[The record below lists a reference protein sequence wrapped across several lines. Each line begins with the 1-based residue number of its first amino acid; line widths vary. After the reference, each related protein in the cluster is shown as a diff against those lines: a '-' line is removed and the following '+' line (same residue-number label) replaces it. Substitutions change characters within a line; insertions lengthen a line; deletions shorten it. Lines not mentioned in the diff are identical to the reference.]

1 MNSISSTGREEAERR
16 AAFRRDVL
24 SGLQETPKTLPC
36 KWLYDAAGSAYYDE
50 ITQAPE
56 YYPTRTE
63 VAILE
68 SKADEIA
75 SAAGANAALV
85 EFGPGAT
92 TKTGIVLEAMDRP
105 HAYVPIDVSDTF
117 LDQISAIVHA
127 DFPDLRVI
135 PVLADFMKPVAL
147 PGDEL
152 ADARLVGFFPGST
165 IGNLS
170 DPEIRAFLSNAR
182 DMLGQ
187 NGLLVIGYDLAKDP
201 AVLEAAYDDAGGAT
215 ARFNLNLLE
224 RINRELGGDF
234 DLSKFSHRAVWNAEA
249 SRIEMHIISAL
260 NQTVHI
266 NDTVISFAE
275 GESIHTENSRK
286 FAEGKAA
293 DLFRSAGWTPVKTLS
308 DDNDMFAVAVLEPAT

>member
-1 MNSISSTGREEAERR
+1 MNSTAPSDREDAERR

-24 SGLQETPKTLPC
+24 EGLRRTPKTLPC

-75 SAAGANAALV
+75 SIAGANAALV

-92 TKTGIVLEAMDRP
+92 TKTGIILDAMDQP

-117 LDQISAIVHA
+117 LDQISTIVRA
-127 DFPDLRVI
+127 DFPELKVI
-135 PVLADFMKPVAL
+135 PVLADFMKPVML
-147 PGDEL
+147 PDAKL
-152 ADARLVGFFPGST
+152 AGAKLVGFFPGST

-170 DPEIRAFLSNAR
+170 DGEIRTFLANAR
-182 DMLGQ
+182 DMLGPE
-187 NGLLVIGYDLAKDP
+187 GLLVIGYDLAKDP
-201 AVLEAAYDDAGGAT
+201 AILEAAYDDSGGAT

-224 RINRELGGDF
+224 RINRELSGDF
-234 DLSKFSHRAVWNAEA
+234 ELSNFSHRAVWNAEA
-249 SRIEMHIISAL
+249 SRIEMHIVSA
-260 NQTVHI
+260 
-266 NDTVISFAE
+266 
-275 GESIHTENSRK
+275 
-286 FAEGKAA
+286 
-293 DLFRSAGWTPVKTLS
+293 
-308 DDNDMFAVAVLEPAT
+308 